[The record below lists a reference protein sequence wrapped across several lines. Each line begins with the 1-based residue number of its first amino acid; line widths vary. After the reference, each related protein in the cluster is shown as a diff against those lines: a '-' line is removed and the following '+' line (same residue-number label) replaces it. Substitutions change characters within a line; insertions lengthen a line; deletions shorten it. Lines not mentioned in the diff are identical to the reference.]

1 MFRNLKFPLACA
13 LFSTCLIAAA
23 WADSLELQNG
33 SLIKGTYLGGTGT
46 VINFRVGS
54 TVQHYAI
61 ADVASIAFDSATRAS
76 NQVTDPELMQRSTP
90 VQAAPAVRDGT
101 STTVPSG
108 THLSV
113 RMVDSVDSDRNQ
125 VGDKFH
131 AALDQPLIVNDVTV
145 APKGADVYGQLTEA
159 KGAGHISGR
168 SELKLELTSLMVNG
182 QSIPLTTGEYSLTG
196 SSRGKNTAEKVGGG
210 AAIGALIG
218 AIAGGGKG
226 AAIGAGVGAGAGT
239 AVQVMT
245 HGQQVHVPSETLLD
259 FVLQQDV
266 RVPTVA
272 N

>member
-1 MFRNLKFPLACA
+1 MFRNLKSLLACA
-13 LFSTCLIAAA
+13 LFSSCLICAA
-23 WADSLELQNG
+23 WADSLELKNG

-76 NQVTDPELMQRSTP
+76 NQDTAPELMQRSEP
-90 VQAAPAVRDGT
+90 LQSASAAGDGT
-101 STTVPSG
+101 SVTVPSG

-113 RMVDSVDSDRNQ
+113 RMVDAVDSDRNKI
-125 VGDKFH
+125 GDRFH
-131 AALDQPLIVNDVTV
+131 ATLDQPLVLNDVTV

-168 SELKLELTSLMVNG
+168 SELKLELTSLVVNG
-182 QSIPLTTGEYSLTG
+182 QTVPLTTGAYSVTG
-196 SSRGKNTAEKVGGG
+196 NSRTKNTAEKVGGG
-210 AAIGALIG
+210 AALGAIIGAV
-218 AIAGGGKG
+218 AGGGKG

-239 AVQVMT
+239 AVQVVT

-266 RVPTVA
+266 RVSTVA